1 MNPFNCWYT
10 SCFSL
15 QDLGLQN
22 EMRLLWE
29 QHVYWTKSAVQA
41 LILNSPN
48 KEQVLN
54 RLLRNATD
62 MGTILIPYY
71 GKVRADEYSALIKSH
86 LTIAADLV
94 GAAIKGDNE
103 AFNKLNEQWLQN
115 AADIA
120 HFWSAIN
127 PFLSQSETEEMF
139 INHLDLLKAEVV
151 YLIQKDYSAA
161 IDLFDEIE
169 LQALHMADE
178 FSLAMIKQF
187 SYPAYYM

>member
-1 MNPFNCWYT
+1 MNPFNCWYA
-10 SCFSL
+10 SCLNL
-15 QDLGLQN
+15 QDLGLQK

-103 AFNKLNEQWLQN
+103 AFEKLNKKWLQN
-115 AADIA
+115 ARDIA
-120 HFWSAIN
+120 NFWSAIN

-139 INHLDLLKAEVV
+139 ITHLDLLKAEVV
-151 YLIQKDYSAA
+151 YLLQKNYTEA

-169 LQALHMADE
+169 IQALHMADE
-178 FSLAMIKQF
+178 FSFAMIKQF

>member
-1 MNPFNCWYT
+1 
-10 SCFSL
+10 
-15 QDLGLQN
+15 
-22 EMRLLWE
+22 MRLLWE

-41 LILNSPN
+41 LIMNSPN

-169 LQALHMADE
+169 IQALHMADE